1 METSGAIKPPVRRSR
16 AEFYLNPELTCAPTP
31 DTVDQALGIH
41 ESTRTTRHRRLRLH
55 RFPSWNP
62 CCATGTACAC
72 WTTCPPGYRRNLEPW
87 GAEVEVQIGDVRDP
101 AAVKQAVQG
110 VSGIFHEAA
119 LVSVFDSV
127 QAPRRQSRH
136 QRHRHAECPP
146 RRARGRGGARGAGQ
160 YGRRLRQ
167 RSCPAQ
173 KGIHDAQPESP
184 YAVAK
189 VMSEHYLRLAAQ
201 LYGVETVVLR
211 YFNVFGPR
219 QDPKSPY
226 SGVIS
231 RFCDD
236 LAAGRAPTIFGDGL
250 QTRDFVFVND
260 VVQANRLAMS
270 DRVKG
275 AGQIYNVASGSTT
288 SRCSTWW
295 PPAPPGRTSVRARA
309 SRAARGRHP
318 PLRRRH

>member
-1 METSGAIKPPVRRSR
+1 MSAHSYLVTGGCGFIGSHLVESLLRDGHRVRVLDNLS
-16 AEFYLNPELTCAPTP
+16 
-31 DTVDQALGIH
+31 
-41 ESTRTTRHRRLRLH
+41 S
-55 RFPSWNP
+55 
-62 CCATGTACAC
+62 
-72 WTTCPPGYRRNLEPW
+72 GYRRNLEPW
-87 GAEVEVQIGDVRDP
+87 GAEVEVLLGDVRDP

-127 QAPRRQSRH
+127 QRPGDN
-136 QRHRHAECPP
+136 HAINATGTLNVLLA
-146 RRARGRGGARGAGQ
+146 AREAGVARVVLASTAAA
-160 YGRRLRQ
+160 YGNDPVLPKQ
-167 RSCPAQ
+167 ETMTP
-173 KGIHDAQPESP
+173 QPESP

-250 QTRDFVFVND
+250 QTRDFVFVSD

-288 SRCSTWW
+288 SLLDLADTLRRLG
-295 PPAPPGRTSVRARA
+295 GRPFQPVHREPRAGDIRHSAAAIDRARQELGYA
-309 SRAARGRHP
+309 PQFSLEDG
-318 PLRRRH
+318 LRLLLQSLGVL